1 MDKSAIAPID
11 DLPPLGRINPDLLRQ
26 WIERMNEVLSI
37 GYGRVTVVVQ
47 GGKSFM
53 QPTPSIG
60 PFDPVEVEG
69 EAQ

>member
-1 MDKSAIAPID
+1 MDKSAIAPT
-11 DLPPLGRINPDLLRQ
+11 DLPPLGRINPDLMRQ

-37 GYGRVTVVVQ
+37 GHGRVTVVVQ
-47 GGKSFM
+47 SGRSFL
-53 QPTPSIG
+53 QPMPSIG

>member
-1 MDKSAIAPID
+1 MDKSAIAPT

-37 GYGRVTVVVQ
+37 GHGQVTVVVKH
-47 GGKSFM
+47 GRSLLW
-53 QPTPSIG
+53 PTPSIG
-60 PFDPVEVEG
+60 PFDPVEVED

>member
-1 MDKSAIAPID
+1 MDKSAIAPS
-11 DLPPLGRINPDLLRQ
+11 DLPALGRINPDLLRQ

-37 GYGRVTVVVQ
+37 GHGRVTVVVQ
-47 GGKSFM
+47 GGRSLL

-60 PFDPVEVEG
+60 PFDPVEVED